1 MDRNWKLTG
10 ESLIATTMLWDRF
23 TDLLTLISNH
33 NTNIYDTTL
42 HNQNSHNSDPFA
54 SDDNNNDN
62 DNDDNI
68 ITLLLPPY
76 EVFETALNR
85 LTQQGIFKRN
95 LSRISQVL
103 IRTCVYTLKVDA
115 AIITVAFKDNNTTLL
130 KFI

>member
-1 MDRNWKLTG
+1 MHRNWKLTG
-10 ESLIATTMLWDRF
+10 ESLIATSMLWDRF

-33 NTNIYDTTL
+33 NTNVYDTTI
-42 HNQNSHNSDPFA
+42 HNQNGHNSDPFA
-54 SDDNNNDN
+54 ADDNNN
-62 DNDDNI
+62 DNI

-115 AIITVAFKDNNTTLL
+115 AIITVAFKENNNTTLL

>member
-1 MDRNWKLTG
+1 
-10 ESLIATTMLWDRF
+10 MLWDRF

-33 NTNIYDTTL
+33 NTSIYDTTI
-42 HNQNSHNSDPFA
+42 HNQNGRNSDPFA
-54 SDDNNNDN
+54 ADDNNNN
-62 DNDDNI
+62 YNNDNI

-85 LTQQGIFKRN
+85 LTQQGIFKRI

-103 IRTCVYTLKVDA
+103 IRTCVYTLKVDV
-115 AIITVAFKDNNTTLL
+115 AIITVAFKDNNNTTLL